1 MSMVEVSKETPPS
14 GWRKIFSSVSV
25 RLKTIAVITICFFV
39 LLTYKGI
46 KGMQMAADS
55 IEDLYSE
62 GMQHTIRAGKVLDE
76 LGSARSQL
84 FLAFQHEPGSQF
96 VDMHHDHV
104 IDQHIES
111 IQRSVQA
118 LHHIIDNE
126 ILSSPLS
133 DMEKAQVNR
142 LADKLDDI
150 TQNGF
155 NTALQYLKDKQY
167 TEANLT
173 LLKKINPLF
182 KQVTQEAEGFLSIQI
197 EEGANNFQQ
206 ANHNI
211 KQYMWMAIILVSI
224 AVLTIIGLSVL
235 IVRRISLASQQLGKS
250 SDLISKGDL
259 TQRIQLTGQDE
270 FAHIAQYVNRIV
282 ASFQHVVQTNKDSTT
297 QLALAAE
304 ESSAVAVQTKQ
315 NVIDQQTQTQLV
327 ATAIH
332 EFTATVNEVAQSA
345 SNAASASEQA
355 DRAAEQG
362 QSIVQETITMISNL
376 SQEMQE
382 SVVGMQRL
390 ARETEEIGSVVDVI
404 QGISEQT
411 NLLALNA
418 AIEAARAGEQ
428 GRGFAVVADEV
439 RTLAS
444 RTQKSTE
451 EIQQTIQRLQQG
463 SREST
468 TRLESGADN
477 ARLAVDK
484 AQLAGESLTQITAAV
499 DQINAMNAQIATAA
513 EQQSL
518 VTEDINQ
525 NITIISDI
533 ANQTASGAE
542 QSSQATLELA
552 RLAETLKAET
562 ETYRV

>member
-1 MSMVEVSKETPPS
+1 
-14 GWRKIFSSVSV
+14 
-25 RLKTIAVITICFFV
+25 
-39 LLTYKGI
+39 
-46 KGMQMAADS
+46 MQMAADS

-84 FLAFQHEPGSQF
+84 LLAFQHEPGSQF
-96 VDMHHDHV
+96 VDMHDHV

-155 NTALQYLKDKQY
+155 NTALQYLKENRY

-197 EEGANNFQQ
+197 EEGASNFQQ
-206 ANHNI
+206 ANYNI
-211 KQYMWMAIILVSI
+211 EQYMWMATILVSI

-235 IVRRISLASQQLGKS
+235 IVRRISLASQLLGKS

-282 ASFQHVVQTNKDSTT
+282 ASFQHVVETNKDSTT

>member
-25 RLKTIAVITICFFV
+25 RLKTIAVITTCFFV
-39 LLTYKGI
+39 LLTYEGI

-84 FLAFQHEPGSQF
+84 LLAFQHEPGSQF
-96 VDMHHDHV
+96 VDMHDHV

-133 DMEKAQVNR
+133 DMGKAQVNR

-155 NTALQYLKDKQY
+155 NTALQYLKENRY

-182 KQVTQEAEGFLSIQI
+182 KQVTQEAEGFLSILI
-197 EEGANNFQQ
+197 EEGASNFQQ

-211 KQYMWMAIILVSI
+211 KQYMWMATILVSI

-355 DRAAEQG
+355 ERAAEQG

>member
-25 RLKTIAVITICFFV
+25 RLKTIAVITTCFFV
-39 LLTYKGI
+39 LLTYEGI

-84 FLAFQHEPGSQF
+84 LLAFQHEPGSQF
-96 VDMHHDHV
+96 VDMHDHV

-155 NTALQYLKDKQY
+155 NTALQYLKENRY

-197 EEGANNFQQ
+197 EEGASNFQQ

-211 KQYMWMAIILVSI
+211 KQYMWMATILVSI

>member
-1 MSMVEVSKETPPS
+1 MSIVDGSKEAPPS
-14 GWRKIFSSVSV
+14 GWLKIFSSVSM
-25 RLKTIAVITICFFV
+25 RLKAIAVITTCFFA
-39 LLTYKGI
+39 LLTYEGVR
-46 KGMQMAADS
+46 GMQMAADS
-55 IEDLYSE
+55 IEDLYTQ
-62 GMQHTIRAGKVLDE
+62 GMQHTIRAGKVLDQ

-84 FLAFQHEPGSQF
+84 LLAFQHQPGSQF
-96 VDMHHDHV
+96 VDMHDHV
-104 IDQHIES
+104 IDQHIED

-133 DMEKAQVNR
+133 DIEKAQANR

-155 NTALQYLKDKQY
+155 NRALQYLKENKY
-167 TEANLT
+167 TQANLT
-173 LLKKINPLF
+173 LLKTINPLF
-182 KQVTQEAEGFLSIQI
+182 EQVTQEAEGFLSIQI
-197 EEGANNFQQ
+197 EEGASNFQQ

-211 KQYMWMAIILVSI
+211 ERYMWMATVLVSI
-224 AVLTIIGLSVL
+224 AVLTTIGLSAL
-235 IVRRISLASQQLGKS
+235 IVRRISMASQQLGKS

>member
-25 RLKTIAVITICFFV
+25 RLKTIAVITTCFFV
-39 LLTYKGI
+39 LLTYEGI

-84 FLAFQHEPGSQF
+84 LLAFQHEPGSQF
-96 VDMHHDHV
+96 VDMHDHV
-104 IDQHIES
+104 IDQHIEN
-111 IQRSVQA
+111 IERSVQA

-142 LADKLDDI
+142 LADKLDEI

-155 NTALQYLKDKQY
+155 NTALQYLKENKY
-167 TEANLT
+167 TQANLT
-173 LLKKINPLF
+173 LLKTINPLF

-197 EEGANNFQQ
+197 EEGASNFQQ

-211 KQYMWMAIILVSI
+211 KQYMWMATILVSI
-224 AVLTIIGLSVL
+224 AVLTTIGLSVL

-345 SNAASASEQA
+345 SNAANASEQA

-362 QSIVQETITMISNL
+362 QSIVQETIVMISNL

-468 TRLESGADN
+468 SRLESGADS

-562 ETYRV
+562 EAYKV